1 MQDLGE
7 IVQPCFLNL
16 DWGYQHSVS
25 ESQGLCVSV
34 GKNSMVNYS
43 MVPISSSQSSPWE
56 TIKYLQWVHF
66 LSFCFQFE
74 TILFAVCLNSRKYL
88 GYAAHGKVWEVFLI
102 PPFHSSICRVHFCFF
117 LLRSLQS
124 FGVCSCFFGGGSSV
138 KAIMLLDS
146 FVRCQIEN
154 IR

>member
-43 MVPISSSQSSPWE
+43 MVPISWSQRSPE
-56 TIKYLQWVHF
+56 KLCSAGHF
-66 LSFCFQFE
+66 LSFYVQFE
-74 TILFAVCLNSRKYL
+74 TYCLQLVWILENTLVMQ
-88 GYAAHGKVWEVFLI
+88 HMEKVWKVFLI
-102 PPFHSSICRVHFCFF
+102 PPFHSNICRVHFFFF